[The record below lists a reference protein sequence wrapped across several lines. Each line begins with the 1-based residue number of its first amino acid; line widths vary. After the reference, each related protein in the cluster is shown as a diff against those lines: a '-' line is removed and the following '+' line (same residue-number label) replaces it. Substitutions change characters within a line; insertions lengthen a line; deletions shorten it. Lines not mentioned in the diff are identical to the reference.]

1 MAVETEADRLAM
13 LRDFGVTV
21 THSGGS
27 FTAIFDRAFELLQ
40 FEGVAGVATTQPRL
54 LARTS
59 DVSALARGTALTVD
73 GVNFKLEEHQPDGT
87 GFTLLLLSKA

>member
-1 MAVETEADRLAM
+1 MAVETEADRAAL

-21 THSGGS
+21 TYSGGS
-27 FTAIFDRAFELLQ
+27 FTAIHDSAFELLPLG
-40 FEGVAGVATTQPRL
+40 EVIGVATTQPRL

-59 DVSALARGTALTVD
+59 DVSALARGTTLTVN
-73 GVNFKLEEHQPDGT
+73 GINHKLEEHQPDGT